1 MLYLKQHISANFSGL
16 SDLAK
21 TMIGLFA
28 FAIKHEFEN
37 VNGIKWISVGYEQGF
52 SLGLGTDGDESRR
65 SLVSILS
72 EQTSYYEL
80 LETIDTSIDDAPF
93 FTAMLASI
101 LIQLE
106 ARVKTDL
113 ATHLAPGF
121 QMFIWTDDEWYHD
134 ARIKVPDYSDIYD
147 GDEELQAE
155 LFSWISFF
163 AGGARL
169 GEFVLNMV
177 QNKYKGKEL
186 NQIAREYWA

>member
-21 TMIGLFA
+21 TMVGLFA

-37 VNGIKWISVGYEQGF
+37 VDGIKWISVGYEQGF
-52 SLGLGTDGDESRR
+52 SIGLGTEKGESRR
-65 SLVSILS
+65 SLRSILS
-72 EQTSYYEL
+72 DQTSYYEL

-101 LIQLE
+101 LMQLE
-106 ARVKTDL
+106 TRVKADL
-113 ATHLAPGF
+113 PARIAPGF
-121 QMFIWTDDEWYHD
+121 HMFVWTDDECYND
-134 ARIKVPDYSDIYD
+134 AEIKVPDYSDMYD
-147 GDEELQAE
+147 EDEEQQAE

-177 QNKYKGKEL
+177 QNKYKGEEL